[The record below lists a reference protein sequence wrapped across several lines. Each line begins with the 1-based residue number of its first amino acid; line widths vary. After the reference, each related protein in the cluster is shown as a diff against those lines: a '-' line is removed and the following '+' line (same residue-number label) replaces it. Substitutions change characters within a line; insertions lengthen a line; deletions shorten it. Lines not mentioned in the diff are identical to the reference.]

1 MFDQIYK
8 TIFTGLIPVL
18 ISSIM
23 LYVDMHSSVAYALLD
38 IGFFLIGA
46 GILLGFFKTV
56 SESKE

>member
-1 MFDQIYK
+1 MFDHIYK
-8 TIFTGLIPVL
+8 TIFTGLITVL

-23 LYVDMHSSVAYALLD
+23 LCVDMHSSVAYALLY

-46 GILLGFFKTV
+46 GMLLGFFKTV